1 MTVIV
6 LGLLGAVALISG
18 HPASEENLV
27 DPLIGMIPSSET
39 APDRMYQKVRA
50 EPREESWAP
59 NAEQALR
66 QRFSQI
72 DHVGTPPAILR
83 VICRTTICEV
93 AGTIDAPE
101 PKGAEID
108 DPKAPLN
115 KAVREL
121 QDLPLFNDLK
131 AKGLIRGGAMFG
143 GTAGDPKRAAFIMYF
158 TREGE
163 LTQP

>member
-1 MTVIV
+1 MGVV
-6 LGLLGAVALISG
+6 AVAVVFLGLLGAIALTSG
-18 HPASEENLV
+18 PPASEENLV
-27 DPLIGMIPSSET
+27 DPLIGIIPSSET

-50 EPREESWAP
+50 EPRDASWAP
-59 NAEQALR
+59 NSERVLR

-72 DHVGTPPAILR
+72 DHLGKPPATLR

-108 DPKAPLN
+108 NPKAPLN
-115 KAVREL
+115 KAVREI
-121 QDLPLFNDLK
+121 QDLPLSNDLK

-158 TREGE
+158 TREN
-163 LTQP
+163 